1 MFRGGSLGTGVPG
14 SLTIL
19 TGISSKRKLSV
30 GKVVVV
36 QGASGVHEVPGLC
49 DLEGE
54 AVFRFARSGE
64 ELREALR
71 DAEILLGWNFRAKA
85 LREAWTDGGSLRWI
99 HWSGAGVDALLFPQL
114 VQSAVRVT
122 NSRGVFDR
130 PMAEYVLGLIIAF
143 AKHFPET
150 WTLQSAKRWHHR
162 LTDTIEGKKV
172 LVVGA
177 GSIGRTIARICSGA
191 GMQVSGVG
199 RSARSQDPDF
209 GRVRACESLDEAL
222 PDADFVVIAAPLTSQ
237 TRGLFSTGQF
247 RLMKPTARIVNVGRG
262 AIVDEAALIAALR
275 AKEIAGAALD
285 VFEEEPLPEE
295 SPLWPMPNV
304 IVSPHMSGDFYA
316 YADALAKVF
325 LENYRRYCAG
335 EPLLNQIDKKLG
347 FVPWD
352 SEGSL

>member
-49 DLEGE
+49 DLEGG

-71 DAEILLGWNFRAKA
+71 NAEILLGWNFRANA
-85 LREAWTDGGSLRWI
+85 LREAWTDGGSLEWI
-99 HWSGAGVDALLFPQL
+99 HWSGAGVDALLFPEL
-114 VQSAVRVT
+114 VRSGVRVT

-150 WTLQSAKRWHHR
+150 WTLQSAKQWHHR

-191 GMQVSGVG
+191 GMRVSGVG

-209 GRVRACESLDEAL
+209 GRVCACESLDEAL

-325 LENYRRYCAG
+325 LENYRRYCTG